1 MSQTP
6 ASPAAP
12 PPYGLP
18 LTLAQ
23 AKRVMAA
30 AEQEANANG
39 WPVVIAIVDAGAHL
53 VLLQRLE
60 NAQLGSVPIAQ
71 QKAAT
76 AVKFRRDTK
85 VLDDQ
90 LAAGG
95 AALHLLMLEG
105 LCACEGGVP
114 LLLDGRVVGGIGV
127 SGVRSGQDAQIAA
140 AGARALTGA

>member
-1 MSQTP
+1 MSQAP
-6 ASPAAP
+6 AHAHSP

-39 WPVVIAIVDAGAHL
+39 WPVVIAIVDGGAHL

-60 NAQLGSVPIAQ
+60 NAQIGSVAIAQ

-76 AVKFRRDTK
+76 AAKFRRDTK
-85 VLDDQ
+85 VFDDQ
-90 LAAGG
+90 LAGGG
-95 AALHLLMLEG
+95 AALHLLVLEG

-114 LLLDGRVVGGIGV
+114 LLVDGRVVGAIGV
-127 SGVRSGQDAQIAA
+127 SGVRSGQDRQIAQ
-140 AGARALTGA
+140 AGARALSGA

>member
-1 MSQTP
+1 MSQAPTN
-6 ASPAAP
+6 P
-12 PPYGLP
+12 PPPQYGPP

-23 AKRVMAA
+23 AKRVMQA
-30 AEQEANANG
+30 AERVADAIG

-60 NAQLGSVPIAQ
+60 NAQLGSIPIAQ

-76 AVKFRRDTK
+76 AAKFRRATK
-85 VLDDQ
+85 VFDDQ

-95 AALHLLMLEG
+95 TGLHLLVLEG

-114 LLLDGRVVGGIGV
+114 LFHDGRVVGAIGV
-127 SGVRSGQDAQIAA
+127 SGVRASQDAQIAA
-140 AGARALTGA
+140 AGARALATA

>member
-1 MSQTP
+1 MNPP
-6 ASPAAP
+6 APQ
-12 PPYGLP
+12 YGASLS
-18 LTLAQ
+18 LEQ
-23 AKRVMAA
+23 ARRVMQA

-53 VLLQRLE
+53 LLLQRLE
-60 NAQLGSVPIAQ
+60 QAQLGSIAIAQ

-76 AVKFRRDTK
+76 AAKFRRATK
-85 VLDDQ
+85 LFDDQ

-114 LLLDGRVVGGIGV
+114 LLSDGRVVGAIGV
-127 SGVRSGQDAQIAA
+127 SGVRSGQDAQIAN
-140 AGARALTGA
+140 AGARALADA